1 MTTHVEGAS
10 GTRGNGQ
17 KAVKQLE
24 SKYLKNT
31 NKMIPATQEAL
42 ATTSMTSGQDLDHI
56 NELTRLRNLLTE
68 MEERITDRHFTDI
81 VPQDLT
87 EEYMG
92 VKLDDLEGPR
102 LRSYSVCTTPP
113 LPGRVVVEQDEKDC
127 WSWHSHDSDIITR

>member
-68 MEERITDRHFTDI
+68 IDEPITDGRFTDI
-81 VPQDLT
+81 FLESLT
-87 EEYMG
+87 EEYRD
-92 VKLDDLEGPR
+92 VKHMPLKEREIHLPNMQFVLNFTWTDCRGIRRDR
-102 LRSYSVCTTPP
+102 LLAVARSCQP
-113 LPGRVVVEQDEKDC
+113 
-127 WSWHSHDSDIITR
+127 

>member
-102 LRSYSVCTTPP
+102 LRSSETSVCTTPP
-113 LPGRVVVEQDEKDC
+113 LRGRAIAEQDGKD
-127 WSWHSHDSDIITR
+127 S